1 VPTNRQ
7 NTLFTILFSGV
18 LSMET
23 IYVMET
29 GAYLRREGNAIRI
42 MKGHRQVDRIPAQGL
57 KKLILVGY
65 VSLSSGVLDFLIK
78 NRVETVFM
86 TPSGRFRARLMPD
99 EHRHVALRRSQ
110 YIKLDRPEF
119 ALQAARSIVGG
130 KLANMTRMLLKRG
143 RQYKEEGLLKAAA
156 RLRSIEINLA
166 QTTNMDMLRGME
178 GLSARIYFSVFP
190 LLIRNS
196 DFIFKGRNRR
206 PPRDPVNALLSFI
219 YTLLTNEVLSAIKAW
234 GLDPYMGSLHEIS
247 YGRPSLACDLVEEY
261 RAFLGDRFVLGLINR
276 KVIRADDFVFRPNAP
291 SSYRDEEE
299 MKSRRPVLMKPAVGR
314 TFINAYEAM
323 MARTIHCPEPDKK
336 LSYRRL
342 ILHQVRSFGKYLTDD
357 EPYMPFKWEG

>member
-1 VPTNRQ
+1 
-7 NTLFTILFSGV
+7 
-18 LSMET
+18 MES
-23 IYVMET
+23 IYVMESGT
-29 GAYLRREGNAIRI
+29 YLRREGNAIRV
-42 MKGHRQVDRIPAQGL
+42 MKDRRQVDRIPAQGL

-86 TPSGRFRARLMPD
+86 TPTGRFRARLLPD

-110 YIKLDRPEF
+110 YIKLDKPEF
-119 ALQAARSIVGG
+119 SLQTARSIVGG

-143 RQYKEEGLLKAAA
+143 RQYKEKGLLKAAA
-156 RLRSIEINLA
+156 RIRSIEVNLA
-166 QTTNMDMLRGME
+166 QTTDIEMLRGME

-261 RAFLGDRFVLGLINR
+261 RTFLGDRFVLGLINR
-276 KVIRADDFVFRPNAP
+276 KVIRVDDFVIRPSAP
-291 SSYRDEEE
+291 HAYRDEVE
-299 MKSRRPVLMKPAVGR
+299 MKNRRPVLMKPAVSR
-314 TFINAYEAM
+314 TFISAYEAM
-323 MARTIHCPEPDKK
+323 MSRRIYCPEADRKF
-336 LSYRRL
+336 SYRRL
-342 ILHQVRSFGKYLTDD
+342 ILHQVNSFGKCLTDD
-357 EPYMPFKWEG
+357 EPYVPFKWEG